1 MVDSVNAC
9 MVTHVVDT
17 VKAQGELAEGSL
29 EMRLVE
35 VTLEMLRTAPV
46 DQLSLR
52 SVAERVGVSH
62 QAPYV
67 HFGSKR
73 RFLAAVAGVGL
84 DRAAAAAEAE
94 VASAG
99 ESSIARLR
107 ALARAYTEWVAHEP
121 HVHDLDLAL
130 HIDKSEHPWLQAA
143 ASRYW
148 NLLHDTV
155 EACQPPGVSE
165 ADLLRRCAIA
175 WGVVYGISRLAAL
188 DQVPAGVPGDASE
201 HIGLALDALHAGWH
215 AAPRVRAT
223 SSRGDCPATTWR

>member
-1 MVDSVNAC
+1 
-9 MVTHVVDT
+9 MVTLVVDT
-17 VKAQGELAEGSL
+17 VKASGEVAEESL

-35 VTLEMLRTAPV
+35 ATLQMLRAVPV

-52 SVAERVGVSH
+52 RVAEQVGVSH

-84 DRAAAAAEAE
+84 DRAAEAAEQK
-94 VASAG
+94 VAAAG
-99 ESSIARLR
+99 ESPIARLR
-107 ALARAYTEWVAHEP
+107 ALARAYTEWVAFEP

-130 HIDKSEHPWLQAA
+130 HIHKSEHPWLQAA
-143 ASRYW
+143 AIRYW

-155 EACQPPGVSE
+155 QACQPPGVSE
-165 ADLLRRCAIA
+165 ADVLRRCAIA

-188 DQVPAGVPGDASE
+188 DQVPASVPGDADE
-201 HIGLALDALHAGWH
+201 HIGLALDALYAGWQ
-215 AAPRVRAT
+215 AA
-223 SSRGDCPATTWR
+223 S

>member
-1 MVDSVNAC
+1 MVE
-9 MVTHVVDT
+9 HVVDT
-17 VKAQGELAEGSL
+17 VNVLGELAEESL
-29 EMRLVE
+29 RMRLVE
-35 VTLEMLRTAPV
+35 TALEMLRTAPV

-52 SVAERVGVSH
+52 RVAEHVGVSH

-84 DRAAAAAEAE
+84 DRAAAVAEAE
-94 VASAG
+94 VAAAG
-99 ESSIARLR
+99 ESPIARLR

-143 ASRYW
+143 AIRYW

-165 ADLLRRCAIA
+165 PDLLRRCAIA

-188 DQVPAGVPGDASE
+188 DQVPAAVPGNASE

-215 AAPRVRAT
+215 AAP
-223 SSRGDCPATTWR
+223 

>member
-1 MVDSVNAC
+1 

-17 VKAQGELAEGSL
+17 VNARVVPAEKSL

-35 VTLEMLRTAPV
+35 ATLAMLRTAPV

-52 SVAERVGVSH
+52 RVAEQVGVSH

-94 VASAG
+94 VAAAG
-99 ESSIARLR
+99 ESPIAKLR

-143 ASRYW
+143 AIRYW

-155 EACQPPGVSE
+155 EACQPPRVSE
-165 ADLLRRCAIA
+165 RDLLRRCAIA

-188 DQVPAGVPGDASE
+188 DQVPAAVPGDASE

-215 AAPRVRAT
+215 AAP
-223 SSRGDCPATTWR
+223 

>member
-1 MVDSVNAC
+1 MVE
-9 MVTHVVDT
+9 HVVDT
-17 VKAQGELAEGSL
+17 VNVLGELSEESL
-29 EMRLVE
+29 RMRLVE
-35 VTLEMLRTAPV
+35 TALEMLRTAPV

-52 SVAERVGVSH
+52 RVAEHVGVSH

-84 DRAAAAAEAE
+84 DRAAAVAEAE
-94 VASAG
+94 VAAAG
-99 ESSIARLR
+99 ESPIARLR

-121 HVHDLDLAL
+121 QVHDLDLAL

-143 ASRYW
+143 AIRYW

-165 ADLLRRCAIA
+165 PDLLRRCAIA

-188 DQVPAGVPGDASE
+188 DQVPAAVPGNASE

-215 AAPRVRAT
+215 AAP
-223 SSRGDCPATTWR
+223 

>member
-1 MVDSVNAC
+1 
-9 MVTHVVDT
+9 
-17 VKAQGELAEGSL
+17 
-29 EMRLVE
+29 MRLVE
-35 VTLEMLRTAPV
+35 ATLEMLRTAPV
-46 DQLSLR
+46 DRLSMR
-52 SVAERVGVSH
+52 RVAEQVGVSH

-84 DRAAAAAEAE
+84 DRAAGAAEAE
-94 VASAG
+94 VAAAG
-99 ESSIARLR
+99 ESPIARLR
-107 ALARAYTEWVAHEP
+107 ALARAYTEWVAREP

-130 HIDKSEHPWLQAA
+130 HIAKSEHPWLQAA
-143 ASRYW
+143 AIRYW

-155 EACQPPGVSE
+155 GACQPPGVSE

-188 DQVPAGVPGDASE
+188 DQVPAAVPGDADE

-215 AAPRVRAT
+215 AAR
-223 SSRGDCPATTWR
+223 SD

>member
-1 MVDSVNAC
+1 MVDAVNAP
-9 MVTHVVDT
+9 
-17 VKAQGELAEGSL
+17 AERLDATSL
-29 EMRLVE
+29 QMRLVE

-52 SVAERVGVSH
+52 RVADQVGVSH

-73 RFLAAVAGVGL
+73 RFLAAVAGVGF

-94 VASAG
+94 VAAAG
-99 ESSIARLR
+99 ESPIARLR
-107 ALARAYTEWVAHEP
+107 ALARAYTEWAAREP

-130 HIDKSEHPWLQAA
+130 RIDKSEHPWLQAA
-143 ASRYW
+143 AIRYW

-155 EACQPPGVSE
+155 AACQPPGVSE
-165 ADLLRRCAIA
+165 ADVLRRSTIA

-188 DQVPAGVPGDASE
+188 DQVPAAVPGDANE
-201 HIGLALDALHAGWH
+201 HIGLALDALHSGWH
-215 AAPRVRAT
+215 TAV
-223 SSRGDCPATTWR
+223 

>member
-1 MVDSVNAC
+1 M
-9 MVTHVVDT
+9 VDT
-17 VKAQGELAEGSL
+17 VNAASELDAEDSL
-29 EMRLVE
+29 SRRLVE
-35 VTLEMLRTAPV
+35 VTLEMLRVDPV

-52 SVAERVGVSH
+52 RVAEQVGVSH

-84 DRAAAAAEAE
+84 DRAAAGAEAQ
-94 VASAG
+94 VAAAG
-99 ESSIARLR
+99 ESPIARLR
-107 ALARAYTEWVAHEP
+107 ALARAYTQWVEREP

-143 ASRYW
+143 AIRYW
-148 NLLHDTV
+148 TLLHDTV

-165 ADLLRRCAIA
+165 ADVLRRSTIA

-188 DQVPAGVPGDASE
+188 DQVPAAVPGDAE
-201 HIGLALDALHAGWH
+201 QHIGLALDALYAGWH
-215 AAPRVRAT
+215 AA
-223 SSRGDCPATTWR
+223 

>member
-1 MVDSVNAC
+1 MLASVVDAVNAS
-9 MVTHVVDT
+9 TEIAHET
-17 VKAQGELAEGSL
+17 LGI
-29 EMRLVE
+29 RLVE
-35 VTLEMLRTAPV
+35 ATLQILRTAPV

-52 SVAERVGVSH
+52 RVAEQVGVSH

-84 DRAAAAAEAE
+84 DRAAKAAEAR
-94 VASAG
+94 VAAAG
-99 ESSIARLR
+99 SPIARLR
-107 ALARAYTEWVAHEP
+107 ALADAYTEWVALEP

-130 HIDKSEHPWLQAA
+130 HIHKNEHPWLQAA
-143 ASRYW
+143 AIRFW

-165 ADLLRRCAIA
+165 ADVLRRCTIA

-188 DQVPAGVPGDASE
+188 EQVPAAVPGDASE
-201 HIGLALDALHAGWH
+201 HIDLALAALYAGWH
-215 AAPRVRAT
+215 AGGVAPGAGPL
-223 SSRGDCPATTWR
+223 SE